1 MVEGEWSFRASII
14 SPFTIHLPPFTI
26 FYMNKPLLGLT
37 AGAGLGILDGLSA
50 LVSAPEVAPEIVM
63 IVVGS
68 CGKGLIAGLIIGFF
82 ARKVSNLAAG
92 ILFGIATSALVTLPI
107 ALAPNPANN
116 NEPYFWEIIIP
127 GMIVGLIVGF
137 VTQRYG
143 TRPGQAAGGGRQAAG

>member
-1 MVEGEWSFRASII
+1 
-14 SPFTIHLPPFTI
+14 
-26 FYMNKPLLGLT
+26 MNKPLLGLL

-50 LVSAPEVAPEIVM
+50 LVSAPEVAPDIAM

-68 CGKGLIAGLIIGFF
+68 CGKGLVAGLIIGFF

-92 ILFGIATSALVTLPI
+92 IMFGIATSALVTLPI
-107 ALAPNPANN
+107 AIAPNPANN

-127 GMIVGLIVGF
+127 GMLVGLIVGF

-143 TRPGQAAGGGRQAAG
+143 TRPPAAA